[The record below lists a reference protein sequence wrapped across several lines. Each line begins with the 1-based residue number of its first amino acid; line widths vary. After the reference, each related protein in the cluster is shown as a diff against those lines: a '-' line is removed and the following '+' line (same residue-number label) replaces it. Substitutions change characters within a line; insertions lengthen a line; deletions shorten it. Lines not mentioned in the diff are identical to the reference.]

1 MTTAIDIHP
10 LHADELEAAARLFDA
25 YRRFYEQPADLARA
39 RGFLTERLSR
49 GDAVILVAAQAGELR
64 GLCQLYP
71 LFDSI
76 QAAPIY
82 LLSDLYVAPEARR
95 SGIARQLMRA
105 AEQRALADGCVG
117 LELTTAH
124 TNRPA
129 QALYESLGWVQDT
142 VYRTY
147 TRAVGPAG

>member
-1 MTTAIDIHP
+1 MITVRP
-10 LHADELEAAARLFDA
+10 LQAGELDAAAELFDR
-25 YRRFYEQPADLARA
+25 YRQFYEQPADRARA
-39 RGFLTERLSR
+39 RRFIAERLAH
-49 GDAVILVAAQAGELR
+49 GDAVLLVAEVAGQLR

-82 LLSDLYVAPEARR
+82 LLSDLYVHPEARR
-95 SGIARQLMRA
+95 QGLGRRLLQA
-105 AEQRALADGCVG
+105 AEDRARADGRVG

-124 TNRPA
+124 SNTTA
-129 QALYESLGWVQDT
+129 QALYESMGWVRDA

-147 TRAVGPAG
+147 TRAVAA